1 MIKELVHT
9 PDGVRDIY
17 GDELERKL
25 HVEEEIKKV
34 IYSYGYSNIQ
44 TPTFEYFD
52 VFSKEIGTTPSKE
65 LYKFFDKE
73 GDILTLR
80 PDFTPSVARCVAKY
94 FSEETNPIKLT
105 YLGNTFI
112 NNSGLM
118 GKLKE
123 TTQIGCELMNDDSAV
138 ADAEMINLVIESLKS
153 TGLKDFQIS
162 VGNIDYFKGLCES
175 AGIMEDDERK
185 LREYI
190 SLKNNVLASELVD
203 SLVKDDV
210 LKNLLMMTSTVSG
223 DISVIKEAKV
233 NVNNNRSKNAL
244 LRLEDIYETL
254 ALFGNEKYVSFD
266 LGLLSNHTYYT
277 GVIFKAYTYGIG
289 DVLVQGGRYDNLVE
303 HFGNSKPAI
312 GFMIVIDDLL
322 MALRAQNILV
332 PLKQKPVVIEYT
344 AKNIEEKIKE
354 VNKLRSEGYSVSL
367 IQEGR

>member
-17 GDELERKL
+17 GDEEQRKL
-25 HVEEEIKKV
+25 YIEDQIQKI
-34 IYSYGYSNIQ
+34 IYSYGYSDIQ

-73 GDILTLR
+73 GDTLTLR

-123 TTQIGCELMNDDSAV
+123 TTQIGVELMNDDSAV

-153 TGLKDFQIS
+153 TGLQDFQIS

-175 AGIMEDDERK
+175 AGIMEEDEHK
-185 LREYI
+185 LKEYI
-190 SLKNNVLASELVD
+190 SIKNNVLASELVD
-203 SLVKDDV
+203 SLVKDEV
-210 LKNLLMMTSTVSG
+210 LKDLLMKTSECIG
-223 DISVIKEAKV
+223 DIMAIKEMKSR
-233 NVNNNRSKNAL
+233 VNNNRSKNAL

-254 ALFGNEKYVSFD
+254 KLFGNEKYISFD
-266 LGLLSNHTYYT
+266 LGLLSKYNYYT

-289 DVLVQGGRYDNLVE
+289 DVLVQGGRYDHLVE
-303 HFGNSKPAI
+303 RFGNSKPAI

-322 MALRAQNILV
+322 MALRAQSINVPVKEKPLV
-332 PLKQKPVVIEYT
+332 VYYT

-354 VNKLRSEGYSVSL
+354 VNKLRSEGYAVSL
-367 IQEGR
+367 MQEGR

>member
-17 GDELERKL
+17 GDEEQRKL
-25 HVEEEIKKV
+25 RIEQEIKNV
-34 IYSYGYSNIQ
+34 IYSYGYSDIQ
-44 TPTFEYFD
+44 TPTFEYID

-73 GDILTLR
+73 GDTLSLR

-175 AGIMEDDERK
+175 AGILEEDEHK

-190 SLKNNVLASELVD
+190 STKNKVLACELVD
-203 SLVKDDV
+203 SLVKDEM
-210 LKNLLMMTSTVSG
+210 LKNLLMMTNECIG
-223 DISVIKEAKV
+223 DISVIKDTKCK
-233 NVNNNRSKNAL
+233 VNNNRSKNAL
-244 LRLEDIYETL
+244 LRLEDIYEVL
-254 ALFGNEKYVSFD
+254 KLFGNEKYISFD
-266 LGLLSNHTYYT
+266 LGLLSNYSYYT

-289 DVLVQGGRYDNLVE
+289 DVLVNGGRYDHLVE
-303 HFGNSKPAI
+303 HFGNAKPAI

-322 MALRAQNILV
+322 MALRAQNIEV
-332 PLKQKPVVIEYT
+332 SIKDKPVIVAYT
-344 AKNIEEKIKE
+344 AKNIEEKINE
-354 VNKLRSEGYSVSL
+354 VNKLRSEGIAASL
-367 IQEGR
+367 VQEGR